1 MIKIASLLPKEAVFD
16 DVAATCGKQL
26 LHEMSCKASK
36 ITGIDALDIFDGLI
50 ERERLGSTAVGHGA
64 AIPHTRMK
72 ALKEPLLMFARLK
85 KPIDMDAMDDE
96 PVDLVF
102 CLLVPDLASGTHLKA
117 LARVSKFLSD
127 PAHCDSLRA
136 ASDRDDLYDTIVGSD
151 QTH

>member
-1 MIKIASLLPKEAVFD
+1 MIKISSLLPKEAVFD
-16 DVAATCGKQL
+16 DLVANCGKQL
-26 LHEMSCKASK
+26 LQEMSSKASV
-36 ITGIDALDIFDGLI
+36 ITGIDATDIFDGLL

-72 ALKEPLLMFARLK
+72 ALKQPLLMFARLK
-85 KPIDMDAMDDE
+85 KPIDMDAADDE

-102 CLLVPDLASGTHLKA
+102 CLLVPDLANGLHLKA

-127 PAHCDSLRA
+127 PDRCDSLRSA
-136 ASDRDDLYDTIVGSD
+136 MGRDGLYDTIVGSD